1 MHQNLAPE
9 LRPAGSTDLPALNAV
24 IEAAV
29 MGWHLP
35 ERVKRLA
42 LPSYRYKE
50 HDLDHLE
57 LWVAQTPRGIVGVIA
72 LEPADERELPDGKHG
87 LLLHGLYVHP
97 DHQHQGIG
105 TRLLQFAE
113 QQVRKRSL
121 DGLLVRAQSAAGDF
135 FSRHDMRLLPADDAR
150 EYQNRYWKSVTT

>member
-1 MHQNLAPE
+1 MPQNVAPE

-42 LPSYRYKE
+42 LPSYRYTE

-57 LWVAQTPRGIVGVIA
+57 LWVAQAPRGIVGVIA

-113 QQVRKRSL
+113 QQVRKRKL

-135 FSRHDMRLLPADDAR
+135 FSRHAMRLLPADDAR
-150 EYQNRYWKSVTT
+150 DYQNRYWKSVTT